1 MAVIYLVFNEGY
13 TATAGEDWMRPAL
26 ATEALRLARL
36 LSSVARDEPE
46 VFGLQALLELQASR
60 FAARLDDHGE
70 PVLLESQD
78 RTRWDQSMIQRGLVA
93 LQQAE
98 HLAATG
104 QPVGQYFLQ
113 AAIAA
118 QHARSEHAEN
128 TNWRRIAML
137 YDLLA
142 GAAPGPTIEVNRAVA
157 YGRAFGPEAG
167 MAVLD
172 ALDSAALRDS
182 PLVPSVRAD
191 LFERSGQHRMASETF
206 AEVAK
211 LSRNASERAVLRRR
225 AAENLA
231 QSRHSH

>member
-1 MAVIYLVFNEGY
+1 M
-13 TATAGEDWMRPAL
+13 
-26 ATEALRLARL
+26 
-36 LSSVARDEPE
+36 
-46 VFGLQALLELQASR
+46 
-60 FAARLDDHGE
+60 
-70 PVLLESQD
+70 
-78 RTRWDQSMIQRGLVA
+78 
-93 LQQAE
+93 
-98 HLAATG
+98 
-104 QPVGQYFLQ
+104 GQYFLQ

-128 TNWRRIAML
+128 TNWCRIALL

-142 GAAPGPTIEVNRAVA
+142 GAAPGPIIEVNRAVA
-157 YGRAFGPEAG
+157 YGRAFGPEVG

-182 PLVPSVRAD
+182 PLVLSVRAD

-206 AEVAK
+206 AAAAK